1 MLKHLNC
8 PNCNASDQNIDYGCL
23 IDQEFTPISLF
34 FADWEMVC
42 CKCGKTFRMR
52 ETYSLTNINL
62 LND

>member
-1 MLKHLNC
+1 MTKHLNC
-8 PNCNASDQNIDYGCL
+8 PNCNAPDKDIDYEEL
-23 IDQEFTPISLF
+23 IDQEFTPISF

-52 ETYSLTNINL
+52 ETYSLVDNEL